1 MILDTEVRSKVLKIF
16 KTYNSLEEYSV
27 KIYKIDPYFYECY
40 EKHLK
45 ADDNERKYI
54 PFKIDIYFSDYSL
67 AAEIDK
73 KGVHRDLMF
82 EVKRQKAL
90 EKKLNCKFIKINKSN
105 DLDYELGNIH
115 TFIDEFKNNK
125 IKELENKNPQSLQ
138 KKNNNYNT
146 VLLENLNYKMLKLLQ
161 FLSPKK

>member
-1 MILDTEVRSKVLKIF
+1 MILDPEVRSKVLKIF

-45 ADDNERKYI
+45 ADDNEHKYI

-90 EKKLNCKFIKINKSN
+90 EKKLNCKYIKINKIN
-105 DLDYELGNIH
+105 DLDYELSNIH
-115 TFIDEFKNNK
+115 SFIDEFKNNK

-146 VLLENLNYKMLKLLQ
+146 VLLENLNYKMLKLLE